1 MNFFELEQNG
11 YKIRFLYNKS
21 ILKINVKD
29 KKEKGEEQSIFVS
42 ISLNFKK
49 KFTEFFSDFSDLIN
63 KIKDKNI
70 QLNLNES

>member
-49 KFTEFFSDFSDLIN
+49 KFI
-63 KIKDKNI
+63 
-70 QLNLNES
+70 

>member
-49 KFTEFFSDFSDLIN
+49 NLQNFFRFFRFD
-63 KIKDKNI
+63 
-70 QLNLNES
+70 